1 MEPFLLSTQL
11 ITLFLIGL
19 CTGPCSG
26 ENVSLHYYAHGVALN
41 QNFTKAY
48 FQKDEEDCE
57 PCKSLALNVEYG
69 FWKIFDFLT
78 KVKLFERKKSI
89 LLDKKSKGVF
99 FSPPSLGGQK
109 LNSTEWKDPNAQKEE
124 MGVYF
129 AMVMELDLNVTDP
142 AVNRRDV
149 EEIIPKS
156 CWMYL
161 RYHSFQLN
169 STVFVNRST
178 FGIKLIQESDVT
190 SYIEYL
196 KGKHHFTSRGILRKG
211 DDIPE
216 NHQKALRLISY
227 VGCTLSAVGLI
238 LTIFTIV
245 LSRKLR
251 RLRPNQILVCLSMS
265 LLAAILLFTF
275 GTNSITGLDSVDL
288 CKALAC
294 MLHYFLL
301 SSVVWMSIEA
311 YNLYQDLV
319 KVFDTTLLSHS
330 DFMCRA
336 GVLAWIIPAI
346 VVVITSLAQ
355 PDSYGLYKT
364 KNSTEVLC
372 WMNEEAYYGAFL
384 APVLLLMAVNV
395 TIFVVVMKEIY
406 KLPRMREKS
415 NRLPHL
421 RATISVFVLLGLNWL
436 FAGLA
441 AIVGTLVFHYLFTIT
456 CSFQGLFIFLL
467 HGIIKTDFRD
477 AWRALTSKNRVV
489 EILRSRSLVTFSKS
503 LSLSSRHSS
512 SVMPLSG
519 SRLAKQQ
526 TKIPGKRSVK

>member
-78 KVKLFERKKSI
+78 KVKLFKRKKSI

-142 AVNRRDV
+142 AVNRRD
-149 EEIIPKS
+149 
-156 CWMYL
+156 
-161 RYHSFQLN
+161 
-169 STVFVNRST
+169 
-178 FGIKLIQESDVT
+178 LIQESDVT

-330 DFMCRA
+330 DF
-336 GVLAWIIPAI
+336 I
-346 VVVITSLAQ
+346 
-355 PDSYGLYKT
+355 
-364 KNSTEVLC
+364 C